1 MIFLFLAI
9 LGSALIPVLFR
20 GFADWRVNVFWAI
33 PINYMTCVFVGNIWG
48 GQPIEL
54 INLPAQP
61 WFGLATLQGVI
72 LAVNFFLLSYTAQR
86 AGVSVA
92 AMASRLSVA
101 IPSLLAF
108 LFYGDSLSVVKLL
121 GLAAALLSLYLCTV
135 STEGS
140 ASARLFTNRFLPVLV
155 FLTFGSYFV
164 VIKYA
169 QAHYLNETSF
179 HAYVIT
185 GFFFAFLTS
194 LAICLARGLLV
205 LTQFSSIHAL
215 AGLLLGLV
223 NYVAVYALVKALALE
238 GWQSSQ
244 LYPIY
249 SVGVVALSSVLAVIL
264 FDERLSKLRTLG
276 LVFGLGAVALLN
288 R

>member
-20 GFADWRVNVFWAI
+20 AFADWRVNVFWAI
-33 PINYMTCVFVGNIWG
+33 PVNYLTCVVIG
-48 GQPIEL
+48 GVL
-54 INLPAQP
+54 GDARSLVNLPAQP
-61 WFGLATLQGVI
+61 WLWLAILQGVI
-72 LAVNFFLLSYTAQR
+72 LAVNFFLLAYTAQR

-92 AMASRLSVA
+92 ALASRLSVA
-101 IPSLLAF
+101 IPSFLAF

-121 GLAAALLSLYLCTV
+121 GLAAALVSLYLCTI
-135 STEGS
+135 STEGN
-140 ASARLFTNRFLPVLV
+140 ASARLFTNRFLPLLV

-179 HAYVIT
+179 HAYVMT
-185 GFFFAFLTS
+185 GFLFAFLTS
-194 LAICLARGLLV
+194 LAIFLARGLLA
-205 LTQFSSIHAL
+205 LTEFSWLHVL
-215 AGLLLGLV
+215 AGLILGGV

-244 LYPIY
+244 LLPIY
-249 SVGVVALSSVLAVIL
+249 SVGVIAVSSLMAVLFFRETLSRERTVGLAV
-264 FDERLSKLRTLG
+264 G
-276 LVFGLGAVALLN
+276 LVAVVLLN
-288 R
+288 Q